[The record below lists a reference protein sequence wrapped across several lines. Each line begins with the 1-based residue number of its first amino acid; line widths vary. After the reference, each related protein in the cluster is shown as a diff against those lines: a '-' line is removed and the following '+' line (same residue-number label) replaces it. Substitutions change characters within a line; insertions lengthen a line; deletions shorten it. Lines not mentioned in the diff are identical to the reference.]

1 MTADST
7 RGPDEAPARNPI
19 ILERRMI
26 FRRRPEWSQST
37 VTVLGNPVTNI
48 SSGKFL
54 VNFCKVLSALADEVN
69 IVNDGAEGFQLSGA
83 NIVPAT
89 RILAVRKT
97 ESRREFGP
105 ARRFLAAQFC
115 LALGLIRC
123 IRRTDLVILFPVVM
137 LAPALVARIFRRP
150 LVLYEGQDVLDE
162 RAAEKSSVAGSVKYA
177 FVFLLRTIVLHM
189 VNAIVVEGEGVIR
202 QNHLDGLR
210 SKTYRWH
217 QYVDTQTYQ
226 VKRPIAARG
235 ELVGFLGTL
244 DRRKGVL
251 EFARAVRLVNARK
264 KSVRFVIG
272 GEGPLRGAVE
282 AILADFVVDGTVRIV
297 GLVQESALCDFYND
311 LRLFVLP
318 STSEGL
324 PNSILESMACG
335 TPVLA
340 TAVGAVPDVITDG
353 ETGFLLATNDPK
365 VLAGTILR
373 ALDHA
378 DLPLISLTSRAEM
391 DNEFQFG
398 RSVDLCAQ
406 LFAKMRSALGVP
418 DVQSSH
424 G

>member
-1 MTADST
+1 MTPSPST
-7 RGPDEAPARNPI
+7 TMALTMWRTIVRSKKTNAYFTDPATLDFSAARSSRTSCPSYRTSGLLKILATKAGASMTTGNSITRSVRRMHLMRPSARQNWAARN
-19 ILERRMI
+19 RRAGPNSLLDSV
-26 FRRRPEWSQST
+26 F
-37 VTVLGNPVTNI
+37 
-48 SSGKFL
+48 
-54 VNFCKVLSALADEVN
+54 
-69 IVNDGAEGFQLSGA
+69 
-83 NIVPAT
+83 
-89 RILAVRKT
+89 LAVRKT

-297 GLVQESALCDFYND
+297 GLVQESAL
-311 LRLFVLP
+311 
-318 STSEGL
+318 
-324 PNSILESMACG
+324 
-335 TPVLA
+335 
-340 TAVGAVPDVITDG
+340 
-353 ETGFLLATNDPK
+353 
-365 VLAGTILR
+365 
-373 ALDHA
+373 
-378 DLPLISLTSRAEM
+378 
-391 DNEFQFG
+391 
-398 RSVDLCAQ
+398 
-406 LFAKMRSALGVP
+406 
-418 DVQSSH
+418 
-424 G
+424 